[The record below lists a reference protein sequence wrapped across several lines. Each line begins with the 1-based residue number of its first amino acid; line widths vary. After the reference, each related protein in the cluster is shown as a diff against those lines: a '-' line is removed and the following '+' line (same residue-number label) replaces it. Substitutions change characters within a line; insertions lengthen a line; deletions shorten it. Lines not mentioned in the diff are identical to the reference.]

1 MSHNA
6 VNKKGGAGVGRD
18 KIQIGLMCRAFFVM
32 VAFAARAAE
41 ALPLV
46 LSSTKTVTIGELTFD
61 DDDLVLY
68 DTDTEVASL
77 LFDGYA
83 FFGHNEDIDG
93 VTFLDED
100 SIVLSTKGSAHIG
113 SLHFK
118 DEDMV
123 RIDLTSATTGTA
135 SLYFDGSEHFDHN
148 EDVDAITVLSNGNIL
163 LSTKNTAT
171 IGNTTFH
178 KDDLVV
184 FDPSTGTASLFFDG
198 SAFFEDGYG
207 WHHGGHNNIDAV
219 SVIDSDSIVISTTK
233 RAEIG
238 DFVFN
243 DEDLIRIDLS
253 SPTEGIA
260 SMYFDGSEHFGDDDS
275 SSDDHSGHA
284 HRADIDAVALAYA
297 GSQPVP
303 EPTTIVLLGIGLL
316 GLAGGAVRRRRK
328 RLKGSLEDI
337 VVQVDN

>member
-1 MSHNA
+1 M
-6 VNKKGGAGVGRD
+6 KKR
-18 KIQIGLMCRAFFVM
+18 KIQVGLMCLALFVM
-32 VAFAARAAE
+32 IVFIATAAE
-41 ALPLV
+41 AVSLV

-61 DDDLVLY
+61 DDDLVTY

-77 LFDGYA
+77 LFDGNA
-83 FFGHNEDIDG
+83 FFGCNEDIDG

-100 SIVLSTKGSAHIG
+100 SIVLSTTSSAHIG
-113 SLHFK
+113 GLYFK

-148 EDVDAITVLSNGNIL
+148 EDVDAIAVLSNGNIL

-171 IGNTTFH
+171 IGDTTFR
-178 KDDLVV
+178 KEDLVV
-184 FDPSTGTASLFFDG
+184 FDTSTGTASLFFDG
-198 SAFFEDGYG
+198 SEFFDDGYG
-207 WHHGGHNNIDAV
+207 WHYGENNIDAV
-219 SVIDSDSIVISTTK
+219 SVIDSDSIVISTSKT
-233 RAEIG
+233 AEID

-253 SPTEGIA
+253 SPTEGLA

-284 HRADIDAVALAYA
+284 HRADIDAVALAYSA
-297 GSQPVP
+297 GEPVP
-303 EPTTIVLLGIGLL
+303 EPATIALLGIGLA
-316 GLAGGAVRRRRK
+316 GLAAGGAVRRRRRK
-328 RLKGSLEDI
+328 KIESTIKE
-337 VVQVDN
+337 